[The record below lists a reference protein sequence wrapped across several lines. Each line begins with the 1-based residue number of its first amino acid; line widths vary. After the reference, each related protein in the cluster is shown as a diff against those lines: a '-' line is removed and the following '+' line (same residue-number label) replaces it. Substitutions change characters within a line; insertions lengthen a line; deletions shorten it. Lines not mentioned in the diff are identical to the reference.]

1 MRIPKSIVI
10 VTGGFDPIHSGH
22 ISYIKAARQLGELLI
37 VGANSDAWLTQK
49 KGRPFMNW
57 HERANILMAIKGV
70 DDVMDFDDTDNS
82 SRDLI
87 RKLRKMYPGTR
98 LIFANGGDRVEGNV
112 PEQDLQAD
120 DPLLEFAFGV
130 GGEDKMNSSRWILE
144 KWQYERTE
152 RSWGHF
158 DILKNYP
165 RCKLKEIVVQPNHC
179 LSYQSHE
186 FRDEL
191 WFVRQGIG
199 SCIIDNEAR
208 VLYTGDYVH
217 VPRNAW
223 HQLINGGK
231 EPLHIIEI
239 QYGDY
244 CDESDI
250 ERINEDNLF
259 STHRAN

>member
-22 ISYIKAARQLGELLI
+22 IQYIKDAKKLGEVLF

-49 KGRPFMNW
+49 KGRPFMPIS
-57 HERANILMAIKGV
+57 ERLAILAALEGV
-70 DDVMDFDDTDNS
+70 DAVWEFDDSDNS

-87 RKLRKMYPGTR
+87 RQVRKAYPGTKI
-98 LIFANGGDRVEGNV
+98 IFANGGDRDKTNV
-112 PEQDLQAD
+112 PEQDLE

-130 GGEDKMNSSRWILE
+130 GGENKMNSSRWILE
-144 KWQYERTE
+144 QWQYDRTE

-165 RCKLKEIVVQPNHC
+165 KCKLKEIVVQPNHC

-199 SCIIDNEAR
+199 SCIIDNKAK

-231 EPLHIIEI
+231 EALHIIEI

-244 CDESDI
+244 CEESDI

-259 STHRAN
+259 STHRTH